1 MPRFVRVNGGVVK
14 ARTNYQ
20 IQSNTIKHT
29 QIRPNTNN
37 TPNTRKHRKFSS
49 WLPGFVRVNGVVVK
63 ARTNYLA
70 QELHLVASRGSDDV
84 DSVVDNMII

>member
-20 IQSNTIKHT
+20 IQSNTRKCD
-29 QIRPNTNN
+29 QIQTN
-37 TPNTRKHRKFSS
+37 TPNTRKHKKFSS

-70 QELHLVASRGSDDV
+70 QELHLVASRGDDV
-84 DSVVDNMII
+84 DRVVDNMII

>member
-1 MPRFVRVNGGVVK
+1 M
-14 ARTNYQ
+14 
-20 IQSNTIKHT
+20 
-29 QIRPNTNN
+29 
-37 TPNTRKHRKFSS
+37 
-49 WLPGFVRVNGVVVK
+49 PGFVRVNAVVVK